1 MTYFVLMNYIKR
13 TLVLFLFTFLYLN
26 GFGQSDF
33 TEMRQLLSNSKWSAV
48 LPKVDQYLKKNPD
61 SDTAMLIKAEA
72 YWGLGKGQE
81 AYMNVSS
88 VIEKNPKF
96 ADAYYLR
103 GSLLVTA
110 GQPVQ
115 GKNDLAMA
123 MKYMTNDSLRKHIL
137 LTRSSANLATMN
149 YQASIDDCKAG
160 LLLDSV
166 GHGFFSN
173 LAMAYNEMG
182 LPDSALPWLYRSYA
196 LDSTLFYTVMNIG
209 FVLSSKKDYAG
220 SMEWFDKAI
229 KLDPD
234 AAYSYSNRA
243 YAKLKLGKPSDALT
257 DVNKSISLDKTNS
270 YAFRNRALI
279 YLEMGKKDK
288 ACDDLK
294 KAIELGFREQYGK
307 EVDELLKEN
316 CQ

>member
-1 MTYFVLMNYIKR
+1 MNLPKR
-13 TLVLFLFTFLYLN
+13 NLILIAFLFLYVN

-33 TEMRQLLSNSKWSAV
+33 TEMRQLLRDDKWSAV
-48 LPKVDQYLKKNPD
+48 MPKVEQYLKKHPD

-72 YWGLGKGQE
+72 SWGLGKGQE
-81 AYMNVSS
+81 AFNTVSA
-88 VIEKNPKF
+88 VIEKSPKF
-96 ADAYYLR
+96 AEAYYLR
-103 GSLLVTA
+103 GTLLVTA

-123 MKYMTNDSLRKHIL
+123 MKYMVNDTLRQHIL

-166 GHGFFSN
+166 GHGFLSN
-173 LAMAYNEMG
+173 LAMAYNELGM
-182 LPDSALPWLYRSYA
+182 PDSALPWLYRSYA

-209 FVLSSKKDYAG
+209 FVLSSKEDYAE
-220 SMEWFDKAI
+220 SLKWFDKAI

-234 AAYSYSNRA
+234 AAYSYSNRG
-243 YAKLKLGKPSDALT
+243 YAKLKLGKTSDALS

-279 YLEMGKKDK
+279 YLETGKKDK

-307 EVDELLKEN
+307 EVDELIKEN

>member
-1 MTYFVLMNYIKR
+1 MNLPKCNLIFFVF
-13 TLVLFLFTFLYLN
+13 LFLYVN

-33 TEMRQLLSNSKWSAV
+33 TEMRNLLRDNKWSAV
-48 LPKVDQYLKKNPD
+48 MPKVEQYLKKNPD
-61 SDTAMLIKAEA
+61 SDSAMLIKAET

-81 AYMNVSS
+81 AFVSVSS
-88 VIEKNPKF
+88 VIDKSPKF
-96 ADAYYLR
+96 AEAYYLR

-123 MKYMTNDSLRKHIL
+123 MKYMVNDSLKKHIL
-137 LTRSSANLATMN
+137 LARSSANLATMN
-149 YQASIDDCKAG
+149 YQAAIDDCKTG
-160 LLLDSV
+160 LMLDSV
-166 GHGFFSN
+166 GIGFHSN

-182 LPDSALPWLYRSYA
+182 MPDSALPWLYRSYE
-196 LDSTLFYTVMNIG
+196 LDSTAFYTVMNIG
-209 FVLSSKKDYAG
+209 FVLSSKEDYAG
-220 SMEWFDKAI
+220 SLKWFDKAI
-229 KLDPD
+229 KLEPD
-234 AAYSYSNRA
+234 AAYSYSNRG
-243 YAKLKLGKPSDALT
+243 YSKLKLGKTSEALS

-279 YLEMGKKDK
+279 YLETGKKDK

>member
-1 MTYFVLMNYIKR
+1 MNLLKR
-13 TLVLFLFTFLYLN
+13 NLILLVFLFLYVN

-33 TEMRQLLSNSKWSAV
+33 TEMRNLLRDNKWSV
-48 LPKVDQYLKKNPD
+48 VIPKVEQYLKKNPD
-61 SDTAMLIKAEA
+61 SDSAMLIKAEA

-81 AYMNVSS
+81 AFVSVSS
-88 VIEKNPKF
+88 VIDKSPKF
-96 ADAYYLR
+96 AEAYYLR
-103 GSLLVTA
+103 GALLVTA

-123 MKYMTNDSLRKHIL
+123 MKYMVNDTLRQHIL

-149 YQASIDDCKAG
+149 YQAAIDDCKAG

-166 GHGFFSN
+166 DIGFHSN
-173 LAMAYNEMG
+173 LAMAYNELG
-182 LPDSALPWLYRSYA
+182 LQDSALPWLYRSYE
-196 LDSTLFYTVMNIG
+196 LDSTAFYTVMNIG
-209 FVLSSKKDYAG
+209 FVLSSKEDYEG
-220 SMEWFDKAI
+220 SLKWFDKAI
-229 KLDPD
+229 KLEPD
-234 AAYSYSNRA
+234 AAYSYSNRG
-243 YAKLKLGKPSDALT
+243 YSKLKLGKNSEALS

-279 YLEMGKKDK
+279 YLETGKKDK

-294 KAIELGFREQYGK
+294 NAIELGFREQYGK